1 MSERQPREENAN
13 FGRYLRRIREDR
25 RLSLDA
31 VEELTLGYPEPVTKS
46 HLSRIENG
54 QAIPTFPRMFALTQ
68 IYGVPISVM
77 AERFEFDLR
86 QNVRGPELSEV
97 PDEYLAAEVEK
108 LRLAGR

>member
-68 IYGVPISVM
+68 VYGVPISVM
-77 AERFEFDLR
+77 AERFEFSP
-86 QNVRGPELSEV
+86 G
-97 PDEYLAAEVEK
+97 AAPLYKTWASSPPILTETG
-108 LRLAGR
+108 ATN